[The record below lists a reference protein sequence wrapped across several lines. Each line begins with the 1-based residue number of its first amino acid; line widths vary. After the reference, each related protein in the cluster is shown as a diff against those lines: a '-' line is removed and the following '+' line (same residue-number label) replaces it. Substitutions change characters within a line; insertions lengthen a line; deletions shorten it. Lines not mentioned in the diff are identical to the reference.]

1 MQIYSFSPFG
11 YEGSLVSVEVD
22 LRRGIPAV
30 DIVGLADGAVKE
42 SRERMRSAI
51 RNCGFDFPPERV
63 LISLAPADLKKEGAG
78 FDLAVALA
86 VLCEKDSTDG
96 KGEELL
102 DGKLLVMGELE
113 LNGRIRPVKGIHA
126 AASTAREGGICR
138 CIVPEENADEARE
151 IDGMEVCG
159 ASSLLEAYAALTD
172 AARFHGKT
180 AGSAAADGRGA
191 DGAAGHTADGTGGKM
206 AGSGSTGAAGNTN
219 DTGEG
224 GTTGPGATAS
234 CVNIGGVRFP
244 PVEAG
249 YEFADIRGQ
258 DFFIRGLQLA
268 AAGGHNVL
276 AFGPPGCG
284 KTLALQK
291 FPALLPLLSTEEAQ
305 PVTRIYSLAGLL
317 PRDSSLI
324 RTAPF
329 RQPHQT
335 ASIEGMCGGG
345 PRCTPGEVSLAHN
358 GVLFLDEAAEF
369 KTSVLQMLRV
379 PLESGMITL
388 SRAGRSTVFPAAF
401 QLLLA
406 TNPCPC
412 GNFGSHKRICLC
424 SAHAVSQYWK
434 KFSAPL
440 LDRID
445 IRVQVERQ
453 DDGQLPGGA
462 VNTGIAGST
471 GGPRTGTPSSGQLPD
486 ETKPLTTVELREG
499 IAKAVLIQRKRQ
511 GKKNA
516 RLTASE
522 IPKYC
527 PLTGEAEAVLAEASS
542 RLSFSPRS
550 IASCI
555 KLARTIA
562 DLNEEDVIA
571 AGHME
576 TALSYRR
583 AGGLAE
589 ELGML

>member
-1 MQIYSFSPFG
+1 M
-11 YEGSLVSVEVD
+11 
-22 LRRGIPAV
+22 
-30 DIVGLADGAVKE
+30 
-42 SRERMRSAI
+42 
-51 RNCGFDFPPERV
+51 
-63 LISLAPADLKKEGAG
+63 
-78 FDLAVALA
+78 
-86 VLCEKDSTDG
+86 
-96 KGEELL
+96 
-102 DGKLLVMGELE
+102 
-113 LNGRIRPVKGIHA
+113 
-126 AASTAREGGICR
+126 
-138 CIVPEENADEARE
+138 
-151 IDGMEVCG
+151 
-159 ASSLLEAYAALTD
+159 
-172 AARFHGKT
+172 
-180 AGSAAADGRGA
+180 
-191 DGAAGHTADGTGGKM
+191 
-206 AGSGSTGAAGNTN
+206 
-219 DTGEG
+219 
-224 GTTGPGATAS
+224 
-234 CVNIGGVRFP
+234 NIGGVLFP

-249 YEFADIRGQ
+249 YEFSDIREQ

-291 FPALLPLLSTEEAQ
+291 FPALLPLLSLEEAQ

-453 DDGQLPGGA
+453 DDGQFPGGA
-462 VNTGIAGST
+462 GRTGIVG
-471 GGPRTGTPSSGQLPD
+471 RTDDSRAGTPSGGQ
-486 ETKPLTTVELREG
+486 KPLTTAELREG
-499 IAKAVLIQRKRQ
+499 VAKAVLMQRKRQ

-562 DLNEEDVIA
+562 DLNEDDVIT